1 MTTGESL
8 SSAPAPDAGADIKAV
23 PVRRPGRIIAA
34 VLIALL
40 AANAI
45 YSIVNNPRFQWGT
58 VGQFLFSDTVVN
70 GAIKTLELTVISMVV
85 GIILGIILAIMRL
98 SPNPLV
104 AGASGFYIWLF
115 RGTPVLVQILFWS
128 FIGALYPEISLGI
141 PFTDINLFSVSAN
154 DIFLPFVAAVLALG
168 LNEGAYMAEI
178 VRAGFVSVDPGQE
191 EAAKALGMR
200 RMQTIRKIILP
211 QAMRVI
217 IPPTGNEVISMLK
230 TTSLVAFVA
239 FPDLLYAVTVIYSQ
253 NFKQIPLLI
262 VASIWY
268 LFFTTI
274 LSIGQYFI
282 ERHYGR
288 GTAAAGPQP
297 LVARVWALIFT
308 FRHSD
313 VAEGD
318 AKPPVATAPGEEPPE
333 RHGL

>member
-1 MTTGESL
+1 MT
-8 SSAPAPDAGADIKAV
+8 SAPASDAGADIKAV
-23 PVRRPGRIIAA
+23 PVRRPGRIVAAFLIA
-34 VLIALL
+34 VL
-40 AANAI
+40 AAAAI
-45 YSIVNNPRFQWGT
+45 SSIVQNPRFQWDT
-58 VGQFLFSDTVVN
+58 VGQFLFSPTVVS
-70 GAIKTLELTVISMVV
+70 GALKTLELTAISMVV
-85 GIILGIILAIMRL
+85 GIILGIVLAIMRL

-128 FIGALYPEISLGI
+128 FIAALYPDISVGI
-141 PFTDINLFSVSAN
+141 PFTGVEFFSVKAN
-154 DIFLPFVAAVLALG
+154 DVFLPFVAAVLALG

-200 RMQTIRKIILP
+200 RMQTIRRIILP

-288 GTAAAGPQP
+288 GAAAAGPQP
-297 LVARVWALIFT
+297 LVARVWQLIFT
-308 FRHSD
+308 FRHSP
-313 VAEGD
+313 VAEGES
-318 AKPPVATAPGEEPPE
+318 PPVHTPDDEPPQ

>member
-8 SSAPAPDAGADIKAV
+8 TSAPAPDAGADIKAV

-34 VLIALL
+34 VLIAIL
-40 AANAI
+40 AAAAI
-45 YSIVNNPRFQWGT
+45 SSIVQNPRFQWGT
-58 VGQFLFSDTVVN
+58 VGEFLFAPTVVS
-70 GAIKTLELTVISMVV
+70 GALKTLELTAISMVV
-85 GIILGIILAIMRL
+85 GIVLGIILAIMRL

-128 FIGALYPEISLGI
+128 FIAALYPDISVGI
-141 PFTDINLFSVSAN
+141 PFTGVEFFSVKAN

-200 RMQTIRKIILP
+200 RMQTIRRIILP

-297 LVARVWALIFT
+297 LVARVWQLVFS

-313 VAEGD
+313 VAEG
-318 AKPPVATAPGEEPPE
+318 KSGPPATAPGEEPPE